1 MSSSTVDG
9 LLFLNRGFEN
19 GASLS
24 TQTAMRT
31 LVLVSHPDIE
41 QSAVTRR
48 LLQEALQVPGVSVRH
63 LETLYGHDE
72 RRIDVAAEQAAH
84 AGVERVVCVF
94 PIHWFNL
101 TPMLKAYLN
110 RVWTWG
116 WSHGPGGEALRGKT
130 MQLVVSAG
138 ATAHTYSPQGVIQA
152 TMDEVLTPMKASAL
166 YVGMDYA
173 APLAFHGCMGLTTPQ
188 LDAIAH
194 DFRALLAD

>member
-1 MSSSTVDG
+1 
-9 LLFLNRGFEN
+9 
-19 GASLS
+19 
-24 TQTAMRT
+24 MRT
-31 LVLVSHPDIE
+31 LILVSHPDIE
-41 QSAVTRR
+41 RSVVTRH
-48 LLQEALQVPGVSVRH
+48 LLQAARQAPDTTVRH
-63 LETLYGHDE
+63 LEALYGHDE
-72 RRIDVAAEQAAH
+72 HRIDVAAEQAAY
-84 AGVERVVCVF
+84 AGVERVICVF

-116 WSHGPGGEALRGKT
+116 WSHGPGGQALRGKT

-138 ATAHTYSPQGVIQA
+138 ATAHTYSPQGVIHA
-152 TMDEVLTPMKASAL
+152 TMDEVLAPMKASAL

-173 APLAFHGCMGLTTPQ
+173 APLAFYGCVDVAAAQ